1 MVKKLFYLII
11 AIFLLGCN
19 KNNDETSPT
28 ILKKEY
34 IGDII
39 NPEVSELET
48 FLIEKYTIVKG
59 NIELNDYEDIS
70 ELKYFDNLKEIEGS
84 LIINKI
90 PISSLSGLNNLHKI
104 AGNLQ
109 LQNLS
114 LSSINELSNL
124 DTVGGLL
131 ELRNLPIADLS
142 AFSKI
147 KSLRSLTISNLE
159 IESLDNL
166 NQDLIIRNSIIIAEN
181 SHLQNIGLKNNITLL
196 NGDLMIVNNVKLK
209 SFGGFSELKE
219 IQGFLWLILNPEI
232 SSLSEFNKITNIGDD
247 LKITTFGGQYING
260 FKNLYEIGGTL
271 SIAENELLNTI
282 EGFESLVKI
291 NENLLII
298 ENPELLNLTG
308 LNQLNGIGFNF
319 VLIQNNKL
327 ESLDGFNTQIDTIG
341 TITIEGNPELYDFC
355 NISEYV
361 LRRGNGSY
369 YQVNS
374 NLYNPQYID
383 YFNGDCIMN

>member
-11 AIFLLGCN
+11 AIFLFGCN

-28 ILKKEY
+28 INKKEY

-48 FLIEKYTIVKG
+48 FLNEKYTIVKG

-104 AGNLQ
+104 TGNLQ

-159 IESLDNL
+159 IESLYNL
-166 NQDLIIRNSIIIAEN
+166 NQDLIIRNSIIITDN
-181 SHLQNIGLKNNITLL
+181 SNLQNIGLKNNISSLD
-196 NGDLMIVNNVKLK
+196 GDLMIVNNVNLE

-232 SSLSEFNKITNIGDD
+232 SSLSEFNKITNIAGDLIID
-247 LKITTFGGQYING
+247 SYKGQNIDGFIN
-260 FKNLYEIGGTL
+260 LLEIGGSL
-271 SIAENELLNTI
+271 SVKENEYLNSI
-282 EGFESLVKI
+282 DGFESLERI
-291 NENLLII
+291 HENLLFL
-298 ENPELLNLTG
+298 ENPELLNLNG
-308 LNQLNGIGFNF
+308 LNQLKKVGFEF
-319 VLIQNNKL
+319 ALIHNRKL
-327 ESLDGFNTQIDTIG
+327 ESMVGFNSQIDTIG
-341 TITIEGNPELYDFC
+341 TIRIEGNSELYDFC

-361 LRRGNGSY
+361 LKRGNGDY

-383 YFNGDCIMN
+383 FLNGDCMIN